1 MADKLPAPSTSSPP
15 HQNGKI
21 GEAVPRR
28 SSPSHQNGHLDRGQ
42 RRQSPSPMSPVLQPP
57 SASSTPA
64 STSPFRCLV
73 SPVPGSGPE
82 GRSTSS
88 RPRSQSPALT
98 SRTRTYAPD
107 IQRSQQEEPEALL
120 NLILESQGQRLD
132 DQRANVGLLPDPGP
146 APLCGACSHEQRPLP
161 TVDFYYMLINF
172 QSDRMEDQRCP
183 PPDLDE
189 LGDLVGSAPEGQ
201 EDFFRLIQR
210 VQSRRMDEQRASLMT
225 SHTEDEDDSSPPS
238 PSSLM
243 KIEN

>member
-1 MADKLPAPSTSSPP
+1 MTSLPWPDPHIMADKQPAPSTSSPP
-15 HQNGKI
+15 HQNG
-21 GEAVPRR
+21 
-28 SSPSHQNGHLDRGQ
+28 HLDRGR
-42 RRQSPSPMSPVLQPP
+42 RRQSPVTMSPALQPP

-64 STSPFRCLV
+64 STSPSRRLV

-88 RPRSQSPALT
+88 RPRRQSPALT
-98 SRTRTYAPD
+98 SRTRTCAPH
-107 IQRSQQEEPEALL
+107 IQRSQQEEPEALM

-183 PPDLDE
+183 PPDLDD
-189 LGDLVGSAPEGQ
+189 LDDLVGSAPEGQ
-201 EDFFRLIQR
+201 EDFFSLIQR

-243 KIEN
+243 KIET